1 MRCLC
6 GVLLVL
12 TAALPLS
19 ASDDQVQK
27 ELQAL
32 QGKWRAVALE
42 AGGIPLPKAS
52 LPDFLFIVEADG
64 NAKGQMGQ
72 TEYQAKISVDPAKNP
87 KTITNAHETGQHK
100 GQKQFGVY
108 KIEGG
113 KWIVCMS
120 APGAAESDQP
130 KTFDTK
136 DTKNVVF
143 TFEKVKER

>member
-1 MRCLC
+1 
-6 GVLLVL
+6 
-12 TAALPLS
+12 
-19 ASDDQVQK
+19 
-27 ELQAL
+27 
-32 QGKWRAVALE
+32 
-42 AGGIPLPKAS
+42 
-52 LPDFLFIVEADG
+52 
-64 NAKGQMGQ
+64 MGQ